1 MKNKPLLIYTLAM
14 IIGSLRGV
22 AEMNSLYVGQFH
34 YGETT
39 ETGLSLFSVLSPIVG
54 PMPVP
59 SENEALLKIKYCG
72 ICGADVASYTGNQP
86 FTTYPRIPGHEFS
99 AQIVFIGENDRGLK
113 AGDIVTANPYF
124 NCGECYS
131 CKRGIVNACTDN
143 KTMGV
148 QRDGSFCKYIEMPT
162 ERIIS
167 GRGLSAKE
175 LALIEPFSIS
185 CHALSRA
192 EIKEGDNLLIMGAGP
207 IGLFALL
214 KAKAMG
220 AKVMIADLLD
230 SRLALAEKYGAERT
244 VNTGKCDIIQAA
256 EEFTNGN
263 MFDVR
268 VEACGQPV
276 TFMNCIDCAATGANI
291 ILIGNGKKETT
302 FLHSVLLKKEL
313 NVFGSRN
320 AFTRDFE
327 ELIALVS
334 SGKVDILKM
343 VSGVYSFENAAEAF
357 EKLAHN
363 DGTLAKLLI
372 SFDGGEQ
379 TL

>member
-1 MKNKPLLIYTLAM
+1 MKAIKIVEPFKVE
-14 IIGSLRGV
+14 IGDIPFPEVKEG
-22 AEMNSLYVGQFH
+22 
-34 YGETT
+34 
-39 ETGLSLFSVLSPIVG
+39 
-54 PMPVP
+54 
-59 SENEALLKIKYCG
+59 EALLKIKYCG

-99 AQIVFIGENDRGLK
+99 AEIVQIPENDRGLK

-143 KTMGV
+143 QTMGV
-148 QRDGSFCKYIEMPT
+148 QRDGSFCEYVAMPV
-162 ERIIS
+162 ERIID
-167 GRGLSAKE
+167 GKGLSAKE

-192 EIKEGDNLLIMGAGP
+192 KVNEGDKLLIMGAGP
-207 IGLFALL
+207 IGLFALM
-214 KAKAMG
+214 KAKSMG

-230 SRLALAEKYGAERT
+230 SRLELAKEYGADRV
-244 VNTGKCDIIQAA
+244 VNTKAEDLLKAA

-263 MFDVR
+263 MFDVC
-268 VEACGQPV
+268 VEACGLNV
-276 TFMNCIDCAATGANI
+276 TFLNCIDCAATGANI

-320 AFTRDFE
+320 AFTKDFE
-327 ELIALVS
+327 ELIDLVKA
-334 SGKVDILKM
+334 GKADVLKM
-343 VSGVYSFENAAEAF
+343 VSGVYDKDDAETAF
-357 EKLAHN
+357 EKLANN
-363 DGTLAKLLI
+363 DGSLAKLLI
-372 SFDGGEQ
+372 CFDE
-379 TL
+379 